1 MLLAGR
7 LSAETDPV
15 GATDGDHPW
24 PPVSLAWQALSQAR
38 SAPPGALHDL
48 ARLAVGDLRRVQ
60 AEVLGQPL
68 ADAVSRLA
76 CLVGRRQT

>member
-7 LSAETDPV
+7 LSAEADPV

-24 PPVSLAWQALSQAR
+24 RVVSLAWQTLSQAH
-38 SAPPGALHDL
+38 SAPVGALHDL
-48 ARLAVGDLRRVQ
+48 TRLAVGDLRGVP

-68 ADAVSRLA
+68 ADAVWRLA